1 MSCEMQEWRRDIDGF
16 NMLEQPQ
23 PYFAT
28 FKVRATPALSKVRSS
43 AIRQVVR
50 TPGKMSVSAELY
62 LQFHVVQD
70 FFDHGV
76 MAMTRKGH
84 PVWVIKVSSHCIRP
98 RM

>member
-1 MSCEMQEWRRDIDGF
+1 
-16 NMLEQPQ
+16 
-23 PYFAT
+23 
-28 FKVRATPALSKVRSS
+28 
-43 AIRQVVR
+43 
-50 TPGKMSVSAELY
+50 MSVSAEFY
-62 LQFHVVQD
+62 LQCHVVQD